1 MFFFSANKKGLA
13 GNNLVLESDGSI
25 IDDDEI
31 LELFRA
37 EVFILLTENEQWSS
51 TGNTGNAAVVIEQQL
66 HDTPILIASYE
77 SPELHSDTSILDTS
91 TQLIISSAPSTS
103 QSNLLP
109 STSRAQQSTPATHDR
124 FNSFEIPFK
133 DLPKHIL
140 ESLDGKK
147 KLSPSE
153 LTIVVHIILAALRKI
168 STTIPAKTIRQII
181 SKLTE
186 IYPSTFEFRDTDDN
200 IIDTTNS
207 PLFIKFVNH
216 ANYENRPPKK
226 NKLTPDLKI
235 GDRKKMK
242 PLENTCSNWQPK
254 EIPEGE
260 TEESLSQIKEW
271 IKESSGPSMS
281 KKIFEETVEK
291 MKKTFCIQRTFF
303 NGKFKYAEVK
313 KEWPQ
318 IFRKKILLN
327 HFTELI
333 DKKFSNYFDNFD
345 EKSKR
350 IVKHFEEK
358 KNEKTKVPVQNDA
371 FIDANGILLLSAFFD
386 EDINCL
392 FKIYEVIFISNMFYH
407 LLIFFLYS
415 LARILI
421 LWNHQSKNLGWQ

>member
-1 MFFFSANKKGLA
+1 MA

-37 EVFILLTENEQWSS
+37 EVFILLNENEQWSS
-51 TGNTGNAAVVIEQQL
+51 TGNTGNAAFVIEQQL
-66 HDTPILIASYE
+66 NNNPVIIASYE
-77 SPELHSDTSILDTS
+77 SPELDSDISMLDTS
-91 TQLIISSAPSTS
+91 TELIISPVPSSTS
-103 QSNLLP
+103 QSNFLP
-109 STSRAQQSTPATHDR
+109 STSKAQQSTPSTHDK
-124 FNSFEIPFK
+124 FSSFEIPFK
-133 DLPKHIL
+133 DLPKGIL
-140 ESLDGKK
+140 KSLDGKE

-153 LTIVVHIILAALRKI
+153 LTIVVHTILAALRKI
-168 STTIPAKTIRQII
+168 STTVPASTIRQTI

-186 IYPSTFEFRDTDDN
+186 IYPSTFEFRDTDNN

-242 PLENTCSNWQPK
+242 PFENTCSNWQPK

-260 TEESLSQIKEW
+260 TEESLSQMKEW
-271 IKESSGPSMS
+271 IKEKSGPSMS
-281 KKIFEETVEK
+281 KKIFEEIVEK

-313 KEWPQ
+313 KQWPQ

-327 HFTELI
+327 HFAELI

-345 EKSKR
+345 ERSKK

-358 KNEKTKVPVQNDA
+358 KNEKTKGVQNDA
-371 FIDANGILLLSAFFD
+371 FTDANGLLLLSKFFD
-386 EDINCL
+386 EEINFL
-392 FKIYEVIFISNMFYH
+392 FQIYEVIFISNIFYH
-407 LLIFFLYS
+407 LLIFFFIVWPGS
-415 LARILI
+415 
-421 LWNHQSKNLGWQ
+421 